1 MTLEAQDKDRDI
13 RELSLARDSEDKK
26 TPRKART
33 EGPSY
38 ELAMAAL
45 DVALDKKAVEPV
57 LLDVGDLCSYADFLL
72 VLSARSD
79 RQVGAVVDAVSQA
92 MKKRGEQALG
102 VEGEAGGQ
110 WSLLDY
116 GDVVVHVF
124 HHPRRE
130 FYDLESLWSDAPRVE
145 LDIPDDA
152 RIPADQSY

>member
-1 MTLEAQDKDRDI
+1 MTFEANQRDI
-13 RELSLARDSEDKK
+13 RQLSLARDSGDNSGAK
-26 TPRKART
+26 KART
-33 EGPSY
+33 EGTSY

-45 DVALDKKAVEPV
+45 EVALDKKALEPV
-57 LLDVGDLCSYADFLL
+57 LMDVGELCSYADFLL
-72 VLSARSD
+72 LLSARSD
-79 RQVGAVVDAVSQA
+79 RQVGAVVDAISQA

-116 GDVVVHVF
+116 GDVIVHVF

-152 RIPADQSY
+152 RIPPDQAY

>member
-1 MTLEAQDKDRDI
+1 MTLEANQRDI
-13 RELSLARDSEDKK
+13 RQLSLARESGDSSGKK
-26 TPRKART
+26 QART
-33 EGPSY
+33 EGSSY

-45 DVALDKKAVEPV
+45 EVALDKKALEPV
-57 LLDVGDLCSYADFLL
+57 LMDVGELCSYADFLL
-72 VLSARSD
+72 LLSARSD

-116 GDVVVHVF
+116 GDVIVHVF

-145 LDIPDDA
+145 LDIPDEA
-152 RIPADQSY
+152 RIPPDQAY